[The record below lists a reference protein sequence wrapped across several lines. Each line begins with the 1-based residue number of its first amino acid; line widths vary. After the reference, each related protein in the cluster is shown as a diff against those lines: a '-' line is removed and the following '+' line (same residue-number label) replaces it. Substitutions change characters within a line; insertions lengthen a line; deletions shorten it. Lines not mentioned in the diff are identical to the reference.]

1 MYMMYIDDF
10 WNVSNY
16 AIPVKRNS
24 CLNKNSIHLL
34 VACSLESKWTRNSHI
49 TTLCTPMVFIHGN
62 ALAMLWLFVKKKNIR
77 NDILPKYP
85 FSCNTCFWCA
95 TYIVLIVPKFLTI
108 WILMFTYFDT
118 VSLFAS
124 MHLQLLSH
132 KLLITETFNR
142 FCFAV

>member
-1 MYMMYIDDF
+1 MYMMYIHDF

-24 CLNKNSIHLL
+24 CLNKNSIQLL
-34 VACSLESKWTRNSHI
+34 IACSLESKWTCNSHNNI
-49 TTLCTPMVFIHGN
+49 MYTDGFYPWQRISNVWIIRE
-62 ALAMLWLFVKKKNIR
+62 KKNKKWYSTKISFF
-77 NDILPKYP
+77 LQYMYLM
-85 FSCNTCFWCA
+85 CHLH
-95 TYIVLIVPKFLTI
+95 VLFVPKFLTI
-108 WILMFTYFDT
+108 WILTFMYFDT

>member
-1 MYMMYIDDF
+1 MYMMYIHDF

-34 VACSLESKWTRNSHI
+34 VACSLESKWTRNSRNNI
-49 TTLCTPMVFIHGN
+49 MYTDDFYPWQRISNVWIICE
-62 ALAMLWLFVKKKNIR
+62 KKKKKWYSTKISFF
-77 NDILPKYP
+77 LQYMYLM
-85 FSCNTCFWCA
+85 CHLH
-95 TYIVLIVPKFLTI
+95 VLFVPKFLTI
-108 WILMFTYFDT
+108 WILTFMYFDT

>member
-34 VACSLESKWTRNSHI
+34 VACSLESKWTRNSHNNI
-49 TTLCTPMVFIHGN
+49 MYTDGFYPWQRISNVWIICE
-62 ALAMLWLFVKKKNIR
+62 KKNKKWYSTKR
-77 NDILPKYP
+77 SFFLQYMYLM
-85 FSCNTCFWCA
+85 CHLH
-95 TYIVLIVPKFLTI
+95 VLFVPKFLTI

-124 MHLQLLSH
+124 MQLQLLSH
-132 KLLITETFNR
+132 KLHITETFNR
-142 FCFAV
+142 FCFAVL

>member
-24 CLNKNSIHLL
+24 CLNKNSIQLL
-34 VACSLESKWTRNSHI
+34 IACSLESKWTCNSHNNI
-49 TTLCTPMVFIHGN
+49 MYIDGFYPWQRISNVWIICE
-62 ALAMLWLFVKKKNIR
+62 KKIR
-77 NDILPKYP
+77 NDILPKYH
-85 FSCNTCFWCA
+85 FSCNIWCVTYMYYLYQSFWQ
-95 TYIVLIVPKFLTI
+95 FES
-108 WILMFTYFDT
+108 YFDT

-132 KLLITETFNR
+132 ELLITETVNR